1 MSEISQT
8 IIEIVAEQAMLEP
21 EDITLD
27 STLAELDMDS
37 LAMVEVIFALEEKFG
52 ISIPFNANDPQ
63 DSDFDIS
70 SVASIVAAV
79 EGLVKEQA

>member
-21 EDITLD
+21 EDITLH